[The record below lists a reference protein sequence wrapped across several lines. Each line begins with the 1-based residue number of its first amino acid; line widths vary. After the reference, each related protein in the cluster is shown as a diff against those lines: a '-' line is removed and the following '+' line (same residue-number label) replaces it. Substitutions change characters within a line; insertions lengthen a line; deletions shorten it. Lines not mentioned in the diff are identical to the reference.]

1 MDLLGVL
8 SHDGSASVDFDLS
21 KERFRMRILPAIVLI
36 TFLLSG
42 ITHYGLY
49 KSEKREGS
57 FFTQLLYLPQG
68 KYLKRAAFGYQNVLA
83 DFIYLW
89 SIQYYGDPQFSP
101 KTKYLKHTYNIVTDL
116 DPYFLDAYQTGA
128 LFMFYEGRN
137 PSAGL
142 ELLKK
147 GMVKNPNAWIL
158 PTDAGFYCMLNLK
171 DNGRAATFFEAAS
184 NIPSAPTLV
193 KRMLA
198 GTRFRMGDKKHAYHI
213 WKEVYEQ
220 AENGSIKQTA
230 FQHMHDLKT
239 LIDLEDLNRAIDAYH
254 SKNGEYPSNL
264 QKLVASG
271 FIPAIPLDPEGNP
284 YVYDSKIGEVSY
296 AQQLNI
302 YKRYQ

>member
-1 MDLLGVL
+1 MKVLPTVILL
-8 SHDGSASVDFDLS
+8 
-21 KERFRMRILPAIVLI
+21 
-36 TFLLSG
+36 TFLLAG
-42 ITHYGLY
+42 ATHHGLY
-49 KSEKREGS
+49 KNQHREGS

-68 KYLKRAAFGYQNVLA
+68 KYLKRASFGYQNVVA

-101 KTKYLKHTYNIVTDL
+101 KTKYLKHTYDIITDL

-142 ELLKK
+142 DLLKK
-147 GMVKNPNAWIL
+147 GMTKNPSAWIL
-158 PTDAGFYCMLNLK
+158 PADAGFYCMLKLK
-171 DNGRAATFFEAAS
+171 DNSRAATFFQAAA
-184 NIPSAPTLV
+184 NVPSAPTLV

-198 GTRFRMGDKKHAYHI
+198 GTHFRMGDKKHAYLI
-213 WKEVYEQ
+213 WAEVYQ
-220 AENGSIKQTA
+220 KAENGSIKQTA

-239 LIDLEDLNRAIDAYH
+239 LIDLEELNRGIGSYYSIHGQYPLSLQRLVSAGLI
-254 SKNGEYPSNL
+254 KNVP
-264 QKLVASG
+264 V
-271 FIPAIPLDPEGNP
+271 DPEGNP
-284 YVYDSKIGEVSY
+284 YIYNPKQGKAYY

>member
-1 MDLLGVL
+1 MALLGFL
-8 SHDGSASVDFDLS
+8 SHNSAATFDPYLS
-21 KERFRMRILPAIVLI
+21 EERFRMKILPAIILI

-42 ITHYGLY
+42 ITHHSLY
-49 KSEKREGS
+49 KSEHREGS

-68 KYLKRAAFGYQNVLA
+68 KYLKRASFGYQSVLA

-101 KTKYLKHTYNIVTDL
+101 KTKYLRHTYNIVTDL

-147 GMVKNPNAWIL
+147 GMIQNPTAWIL

-171 DNGRAATFFEAAS
+171 DNSRASTFFEAAA

-198 GTRFRMGDKKHAYHI
+198 GTRFRMGDKKHAYDI
-213 WKEVYEQ
+213 WQEVYER

-239 LIDLEDLNRAIDAYH
+239 LIDLEELNRAIDAYH
-254 SKNGEYPSNL
+254 STNGDYPLNL
-264 QKLVASG
+264 QKLVSSG
-271 FIPAIPLDPEGNP
+271 LIPRLLLDPEGNP
-284 YVYDSKIGEVSY
+284 YLYDPKKGKASY